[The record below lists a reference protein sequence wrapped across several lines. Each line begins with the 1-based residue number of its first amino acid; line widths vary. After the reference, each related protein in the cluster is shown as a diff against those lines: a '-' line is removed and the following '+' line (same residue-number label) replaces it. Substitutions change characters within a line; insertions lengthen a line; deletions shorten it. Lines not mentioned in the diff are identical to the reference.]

1 TTRPTQK
8 YTGAS
13 LRMTSSPAITTS
25 VMNDQNAK
33 DRRRVP
39 RVSERWP
46 IIGVT
51 AKITNPA
58 TVMATDS
65 HCAGVREESICAP
78 TELVRYTAKINVTS
92 TALNAAEPQS
102 HMAQEKTVSLSV
114 RLAELGKFFNAWL
127 VISPNP
133 TLYSSNAL
141 RNRA

>member
-1 TTRPTQK
+1 MK
-8 YTGAS
+8 YSA
-13 LRMTSSPAITTS
+13 AINTN

-51 AKITNPA
+51 AKITSPA
-58 TVMATDS
+58 TVIATDS

-78 TELVRYTAKINVTS
+78 TESVRYTAKINVTS

-114 RLAELGKFFNAWL
+114 RLAELGKFSNAGL
-127 VISPNP
+127 VIAPNP
-133 TLYSSNAL
+133 RLHSSIAL
-141 RNRA
+141 RNRV